1 MRIAVVGP
9 THPYKGGIAQHTTQ
23 LTHAL
28 GRAGHEVVLEGW
40 RNQYPATLYK
50 GQLTVPE
57 DRPEIPVFPRTERL
71 LSWNRPDSWL
81 RVAERV
87 AGADVVVLV
96 VGNAVQIAPFL
107 TMLLV
112 LRRRGARVVA
122 LVHNVDPHEG
132 HVWDERLMRSLLQH
146 VDAVMVHSDAQ
157 AEVARDLGTRE
168 VHVHELPPNLGE
180 TTEVPARRR
189 AGADEPL
196 DVLFFGLVRPYKGL
210 DVLLRALPA
219 APGTR
224 LTVAGEFWSP
234 KEETEALIDE
244 LGVADRVTLDDGYV
258 ASENL
263 PALFGRHDLVALPY
277 RSVTGSGIIKV
288 AYGFNRPI
296 IVSDIGTLAEEIKGG
311 LGLTFP
317 PEDPAAIAEVLR
329 RAADPDV
336 YNPMAEAVAARPKDL
351 EGEWAGYVEQLLGG
365 LA

>member
-1 MRIAVVGP
+1 MRIAIVGP

-28 GRAGHEVVLEGW
+28 RRAGHDVVLEGW
-40 RNQYPATLYK
+40 RNQYPAALYK

-57 DRPEIPVFPRTERL
+57 DKPEIPVSPRTERRM
-71 LSWNRPDSWL
+71 SWNRPDSWL
-81 RVAERV
+81 RTATRISR
-87 AGADVVVLV
+87 ADVVVLV

-107 TMLLV
+107 AMMPL
-112 LRRRGARVVA
+112 LRRHGSRVVA

-132 HVWDERLMRSLLQH
+132 HVWDEPLMRALVRR

-157 AEVARDLGTRE
+157 AAVARDLGAAD

-180 TTEVPARRR
+180 TAEVPAGHR
-189 AGADEPL
+189 ADPDEPL

-219 APGTR
+219 APGAR

-244 LGVADRVTLDDGYV
+244 LGVGDRVVLDDGYV
-258 ASENL
+258 ASEDL
-263 PALFGRHDLVALPY
+263 PALFERHDLVALPY
-277 RSVTGSGIIKV
+277 RTVTGSGIIKV

-296 IVSDIGTLAEEIKGG
+296 IVSDIGTLAEEVKGG

-317 PEDPAAIAEVLR
+317 PEDPGAIADVLR
-329 RAADPDV
+329 SAADPAV
-336 YNPMAEAVAARPKDL
+336 YNAMADAVAARPKDL
-351 EGEWAGYVEQLLGG
+351 EGEWSGYVEQLLGG